1 MSFSNNINI
10 IIQSVRS
17 SKAKSKKKNKKQHR
31 PQHCRDGSSCQ
42 NNLTRNGL
50 GQKPKT
56 RNLARHGGACII
68 RKNPTS
74 TQKNSKKVA
83 NYSSS
88 SQLSLLPSS
97 NCCRTSISTSRKR
110 RKGHKSHSKS

>member
-17 SKAKSKKKNKKQHR
+17 SKAKSKNKNKKQR

-42 NNLTRNGL
+42 NNLTRNGS

-68 RKNPTS
+68 RKNPT

-83 NYSSS
+83 NYSS

>member
-17 SKAKSKKKNKKQHR
+17 SKAKSKNKNKKQR
-31 PQHCRDGSSCQ
+31 PQHCRDGSSRQ
-42 NNLTRNGL
+42 NNLTRNNGS

-68 RKNPTS
+68 RKNPT

-83 NYSSS
+83 NYSS